1 MTQGHSVLAMD
12 AFSTGKH
19 ENIAHLDGQGR
30 GDHPELLPAQSVRQE
45 EHGSEQGHMADEPPE
60 QHPR

>member
-30 GDHPELLPAQSVRQE
+30 GDHPKLLPAQSVRQE
-45 EHGSEQGHMADEPPE
+45 EHGSEQG
-60 QHPR
+60 